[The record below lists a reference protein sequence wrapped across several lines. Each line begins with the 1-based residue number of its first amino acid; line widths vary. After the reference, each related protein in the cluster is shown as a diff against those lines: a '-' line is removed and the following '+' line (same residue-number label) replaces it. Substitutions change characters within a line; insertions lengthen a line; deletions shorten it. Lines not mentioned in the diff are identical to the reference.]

1 MDLYFLKKLKFCR
14 MFNLFSFINK
24 QKCKI
29 WTCVT
34 TTKTLGIG
42 LRSQPLSTSPSNIIK
57 WCCAFTNNLVFNI
70 KSTNI
75 IDGVDD
81 AHFIAF
87 VSISTI
93 LPIVLNFVK
102 TLKFFKLQ
110 QNTTLK
116 YYRTNFD
123 GANYPL
129 LSIHTIFTS

>member
-1 MDLYFLKKLKFCR
+1 ML
-14 MFNLFSFINK
+14 NLFSFINK

-42 LRSQPLSTSPSNIIK
+42 LRSRPLSTSPSNIIK

-81 AHFIAF
+81 AHFIAL

-93 LPIVLNFVK
+93 LSIVLNFVYN
-102 TLKFFKLQ
+102 FGIYE
-110 QNTTLK
+110 NTAK
-116 YYRTNFD
+116 YYFKILPYKFWWGKLSPPLNSHDFYYLS
-123 GANYPL
+123 ANSTHSL
-129 LSIHTIFTS
+129 KLF